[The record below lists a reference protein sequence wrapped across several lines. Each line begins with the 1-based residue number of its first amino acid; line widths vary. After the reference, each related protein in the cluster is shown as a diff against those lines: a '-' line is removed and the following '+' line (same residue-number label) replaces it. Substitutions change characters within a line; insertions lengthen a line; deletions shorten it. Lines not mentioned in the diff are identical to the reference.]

1 MADWAL
7 ELAIHEAD
15 IRLHNS
21 LDLKLERSDKDSN
34 GIFQVLEWKRQDNTL
49 AKKSELAGGLSPKY
63 DTRTETYYAANGT
76 TVITT
81 RVYQLGYE
89 EDDLIRET

>member
-34 GIFQVLEWKRQDNTL
+34 GIFQTLEWKRQDNTL
-49 AKKSELAGGLSPKY
+49 AKKSVLSGGPAPQY
-63 DTRTETYYAANGT
+63 TQRVETYYAANGT
-76 TVITT
+76 TIITT
-81 RVYQLGYE
+81 RTYILAW
-89 EDDLIRET
+89 DDDELVSEV